1 MYIPGTLNIEGFT
14 QDKTEVTH
22 LLDAH
27 AAATVT
33 SVALLCHGVRNK
45 VVNERVTEASSLR
58 RRGKQGSTFSCSLLR
73 VIPIRPTTYH
83 QTQRYLVNWA
93 SKSSHFRRFTT

>member
-33 SVALLCHGVRNK
+33 SVALLCHGVRNE

-58 RRGKQGSTFSCSLLR
+58 RRGKQGSTFSIKPSD
-73 VIPIRPTTYH
+73 I
-83 QTQRYLVNWA
+83 W
-93 SKSSHFRRFTT
+93 